1 MARIKTYALDSQ
13 IDPADKVIGSDGQ
26 VGTNF
31 GNTKNYSISAL
42 AAYFAGGTGAA
53 GASAYDIWI
62 SEGNTGTI
70 QDFLDSL
77 VGSAGSQGSTGPA
90 GANGTNGTQGAPG
103 ADGTSIT
110 IQGTQPT
117 VGDLPASGSLGD
129 LWIIDQAGGGNAA
142 GDGYVWTAENT
153 WLNIGPLRGP
163 QGIQGVA
170 GTNGAAGAQ
179 GIQGIQGAQGIQ
191 GIQGTAGSNGSE
203 FVAVTGIT
211 PKIANATGNVTGDYA
226 ALSYSVQQ
234 VVMHETQISG
244 TIAKLYTFSVYLAVN
259 TNEASDAFFNGTNA
273 ITIKLDGFTDT
284 FSRSLDGHSVNAIV
298 EFQDID
304 NSSSQKQGITYARL
318 VGGEDYIRL
327 VTSQYNF
334 KLGTVAHQADLT
346 TALVRGNTSFF
357 TVRINGM
364 FTGSEF

>member
-1 MARIKTYALDSQ
+1 MARIKTYSLDSQ

-26 VGTNF
+26 VGINF
-31 GNTKNYSISAL
+31 GKTKNYSMSAL
-42 AAYFAGGTGAA
+42 AEYFAGGTGAA

-90 GANGTNGTQGAPG
+90 GANGANGAQGAPG

-129 LWIIDQAGGGNAA
+129 LWIIDQTGGGATA
-142 GDGYVWTAENT
+142 GDGYVWTAEGT

-179 GIQGIQGAQGIQ
+179 GPQ
-191 GIQGTAGSNGSE
+191 GIQGTQGLQGIPGTAGSDGSE
-203 FVAVTGIT
+203 FVEVTGIT
-211 PKIANATGNVTGDYA
+211 PKIADASGNVTGDYA
-226 ALSYSVQQ
+226 ALEYSVQE
-234 VVMHETQISG
+234 VVMHGTQISE
-244 TIAKLYTFSVYLAVN
+244 TTDKLYTFNVYLAVN
-259 TNEASDAFFNGTNA
+259 ANAASETFFNGTNTIA
-273 ITIKLDGFTDT
+273 IKLDGFTDT
-284 FSRSLDGHSVNAIV
+284 FSRDFSGHSVNATV
-298 EFQDID
+298 EFEE
-304 NSSSQKQGITYARL
+304 NPGPVQKQGITYAEL
-318 VGGEDYIRL
+318 VSGTDYMKL
-327 VTSQYNF
+327 HTSQFNF
-334 KLGTVAHQADLT
+334 KLGTVTHPGSLT
-346 TALVRGNTSFF
+346 TALVRSDTSFF
-357 TVRINGM
+357 VVRINGM
-364 FTGSEF
+364 FTGSII

>member
-1 MARIKTYALDSQ
+1 MARIKTYTLDSQ

-26 VGTNF
+26 VGVNF
-31 GNTKNYSISAL
+31 GKTKNYTMSAL
-42 AAYFAGGTGAA
+42 AEYFAGGTGAA

-77 VGSAGSQGSTGPA
+77 VGAAGSQGSTGPA
-90 GANGTNGTQGAPG
+90 GANGTNGVQGAPG

-117 VGDLPASGSLGD
+117 VGDLPVSGSLGD
-129 LWIIDQAGGGNAA
+129 LWIIDQTGGGATA
-142 GDGYVWTAENT
+142 GDGYVWTAEST

-170 GTNGAAGAQ
+170 GANGAAGAQ
-179 GIQGIQGAQGIQ
+179 GPQGIQGTQGIQ
-191 GIQGTAGSNGSE
+191 GIQGTAGSDGSE
-203 FVAVTGIT
+203 FVEVTGIT
-211 PKIANATGNVTGDYA
+211 PKIADASGNVTGDYA
-226 ALSYSVQQ
+226 ALDYSVQE
-234 VVMHETQISG
+234 VRMHETQISG
-244 TIAKLYTFSVYLAVN
+244 AFAKLYTFSVYLAVN
-259 TNEASDAFFNGTNA
+259 ANLASENFFKDNNA
-273 ITIKLDGFTDT
+273 ITIKLDGFTDA
-284 FSRSLDGHSVNAIV
+284 FSRTFNGHSVNAIV
-298 EFQDID
+298 EFEDIND
-304 NSSSQKQGITYARL
+304 STAQKQGITHAVL

-334 KLGTVAHQADLT
+334 NLGTVTHPGELT
-346 TALVRGNTSFF
+346 TALVRSDTSFF

-364 FTGSEF
+364 FRGL